1 MSNANDWYSQKTIK
15 DFGAFFVVPQRQE
28 TWAEFAGSTD
38 GKIWHYTQLQLL
50 DYVTKKL
57 RSRSSQ
63 VVPLTIKGHH
73 KRFALICSTHERRF
87 DQGIKRGFAFV
98 ALNPDG
104 SLIGLSNISAKL
116 ISRHVKIVQKE
127 VNGYPVWRGVLDDD
141 IVLG

>member
-1 MSNANDWYSQKTIK
+1 MSNANDWYGQKTIK
-15 DFGAFFVVPQRQE
+15 EFGAFFVVPQRQE
-28 TWAEFAGSTD
+28 TWTEFAGSTD
-38 GKIWHYTQLQLL
+38 GKTWHYTQLQLL

-63 VVPLTIKGHH
+63 VVPLTIKGHR

-98 ALNPDG
+98 ALNQDG
-104 SLIGLSNISAKL
+104 SLTGLSNISAKM

-127 VNGYPVWRGVLDDD
+127 VNGYPVWRGMLDDK
-141 IVLG
+141 IMLG